1 MGRKFVAIAAIVA
14 AAGGGVVTA
23 SLASPG
29 ATPQPPA
36 LQAPAEVEKVCK
48 MVVSAKRG
56 ARPYEMCLTKAE
68 WDAKK
73 IADAR
78 DATLMVCR
86 YVEYSGTRFRSAKVC
101 MTAAEWENQ
110 RLADR
115 QAIERA
121 QMGSCVPGGGC

>member
-1 MGRKFVAIAAIVA
+1 MGRFVI
-14 AAGGGVVTA
+14 VTA
-23 SLASPG
+23 AVFGTLGGAAFTASVASPG
-29 ATPQPPA
+29 TPQQA
-36 LQAPAEVEKVCK
+36 SGVQAPADVEKICK

-56 ARPYEMCLTKAE
+56 ARPYEMCLTKAD

-73 IADAR
+73 IADAK
-78 DATLMVCR
+78 DATRQVCR
-86 YVEYSGTRFRSAKVC
+86 YVEYSGTRFRSAKDC

-115 QAIERA
+115 QAIERM